1 MKFLIYFSFL
11 FLIIPSFNFKTQS
24 LDYDALTG
32 ATTTPGGGGGG
43 YEDELTEAIEYY
55 FPYKWLIEIIDR
67 TENLN
72 RRNDEGFTPL
82 LLIIE
87 KNSKKRDQLIQYLLR
102 KGAYAHT
109 FDNYGI
115 SGLHLT
121 IFKNFPTTFALLLK
135 NGADPDFKNI
145 NGDTPLHYAVNQS
158 VYYDEESSEEKKDSL
173 LEMMEIL
180 LEEMEDPFTSNAQG
194 KTVLS
199 LAKEQSEKNTFTK
212 IVYENIK
219 DLYEELNGVSK

>member
-11 FLIIPSFNFKTQS
+11 FLIVPSVNFKTQTVE
-24 LDYDALTG
+24 YDALTG
-32 ATTTPGGGGGG
+32 ATSSGGGGP

-72 RRNDEGFTPL
+72 RRNYEGFTPL
-82 LLIIE
+82 LLVIE
-87 KNSKKRDQLIQYLLR
+87 KNSRKRDQLVQYLLR

-121 IFKNFPTTFALLLK
+121 IFKNFPTIK
-135 NGADPDFKNI
+135 RI
-145 NGDTPLHYAVNQS
+145 
-158 VYYDEESSEEKKDSL
+158 EK
-173 LEMMEIL
+173 IL
-180 LEEMEDPFTSNAQG
+180 LM
-194 KTVLS
+194 KS
-199 LAKEQSEKNTFTK
+199 LIIF
-212 IVYENIK
+212 
-219 DLYEELNGVSK
+219 